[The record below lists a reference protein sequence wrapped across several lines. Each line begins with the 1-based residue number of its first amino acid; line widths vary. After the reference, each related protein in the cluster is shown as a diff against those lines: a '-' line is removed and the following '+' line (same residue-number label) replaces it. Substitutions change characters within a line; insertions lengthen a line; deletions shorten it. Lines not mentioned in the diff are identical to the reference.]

1 MFSQDQYIVEMLREK
16 NEEFKAMYQKHSEL
30 NKMVDK
36 AGTVELPLSDDAV
49 HNLKKEKLLLRDK
62 MAEIIRNYKLQSG

>member
-1 MFSQDQYIVEMLREK
+1 MFSQDQDVVEILREE

-36 AGTVELPLSDDAV
+36 TGTVELPLSDDAV

-62 MAEIIRNYKLQSG
+62 MAEIIRNNKLQSG

>member
-1 MFSQDQYIVEMLREK
+1 
-16 NEEFKAMYQKHSEL
+16 
-30 NKMVDK
+30 DK